1 VWWEEIQPLLRR
13 IKFATRMRTT
23 IFKSSAMPHLLVLV
37 FMMSLCLDTTMAVPH
52 GAGRHF
58 RLGDAIRT
66 YLSTARSTPA
76 DSSFQPQ
83 PQYITLTPP
92 IRQLQTQN
100 EVEVEASLLTAEELP
115 CRGEFEEGADPNPI
129 VEDWKAWKQQ
139 FGKQTKERSCRL
151 HKKGCASIRK
161 RS

>member
-1 VWWEEIQPLLRR
+1 
-13 IKFATRMRTT
+13 
-23 IFKSSAMPHLLVLV
+23 
-37 FMMSLCLDTTMAVPH
+37 MAAPH
-52 GAGRHF
+52 GTGRHF
-58 RLGDAIRT
+58 QLGDAIRT

-83 PQYITLTPP
+83 PQYVTLTPP

-100 EVEVEASLLTAEELP
+100 EVEVGASPLTAEELP
-115 CRGEFEEGADPNPI
+115 CRGEFEKGADPI
-129 VEDWKAWKQQ
+129 SIIEDWKAWKQQ

-161 RS
+161 RT

>member
-1 VWWEEIQPLLRR
+1 VVAKRLSQSEKDQIA
-13 IKFATRMRTT
+13 IRMKTP
-23 IFKSSAMPHLLVLV
+23 IFKSSAMPHLLILV
-37 FMMSLCLDTTMAVPH
+37 FLMSLCLDTTMAAPH
-52 GAGRHF
+52 GTGRHF
-58 RLGDAIRT
+58 QLGDAIRT

-100 EVEVEASLLTAEELP
+100 EVEVGASPLTAEELP
-115 CRGEFEEGADPNPI
+115 CRGGFEKGADPKSI
-129 VEDWKAWKQQ
+129 IEDWKAWKQQ

-161 RS
+161 RI